1 MSGDPSGRDG
11 GADPAGP
18 PHLTLAPGA
27 DVTFEHEDRRSRFV
41 CTLRRVEDEAAA
53 RALLAELRSAHHAA
67 RHHCSA
73 FVLGP
78 RRALTRSNDDGEPSG
93 TAGAPM
99 LQTLMGCT
107 PLGADGLVVTDVAA
121 VVVRWFG
128 GVLLGAGGLVRAYSA
143 ATDGA
148 LAAATWVRR
157 EPRSVLRVR
166 LPHAVAGRAEHELRT
181 LDVAVRT
188 GEYGPAGVAVELAVP
203 RDGPAEAAL
212 EGWLRRHRLTAEDG
226 GIEWVDVPL
235 RRG

>member
-1 MSGDPSGRDG
+1 MSGAATTP
-11 GADPAGP
+11 GP
-18 PHLTLAPGA
+18 PHLTLAPGR

-41 CTLRRVEDEAAA
+41 CTLRRVGDEAGA

-78 RRALTRSNDDGEPSG
+78 RREVTRSNDDGEPSG

-99 LQTLMGCT
+99 LQAL
-107 PLGADGLVVTDVAA
+107 LGHAPAGGDGLPATDVAA

-143 ATDGA
+143 ATEGA

-157 EPRSVLRVR
+157 EPRSLRRVEI
-166 LPHAVAGRAEHELRT
+166 PHAVAGRAEHELHG
-181 LDVAVRT
+181 LDVVVRT
-188 GEYGPAGVAVELAVP
+188 TGYGAVGVGVEIAIPADDGAAEAVDGWARRHDLGVRDAGV
-203 RDGPAEAAL
+203 
-212 EGWLRRHRLTAEDG
+212 
-226 GIEWVDVPL
+226 EWVDVPL
-235 RRG
+235 PAGP